1 MQQADPQIPSG
12 PDAASATAD
21 DPFLWLEAL
30 DGPEGERALDWVR
43 ARNDETLATL
53 KAQPEFEAIYAELLQ
68 VLNARDR
75 IPHVARRGDWFYNLW
90 QDEAHPRGL
99 WRRCTLAEFK
109 LAEPPWRLVLDV
121 DALGRAEGR
130 GWVFHG
136 ATALAP
142 EYRRCLVS
150 LSDGG
155 ADAHELREFD
165 LEDLRFIP
173 PAEGGFFVPEAKSD
187 VEWLDADTLLVGSDF
202 GPDSLT
208 DSGYPRQI
216 RRWARG
222 TPLDAAPVIFEGE
235 THDVSA
241 LVSVD
246 RTPGHERV
254 IFSRELDFYNAAR
267 FLWRDGQFVPIDLPS
282 DMSVHLEGPWML
294 LRPRSDW
301 AIPHGPTYPAGSLL
315 LLEEAEFWRGE
326 QHDKRHDKHLRVM
339 FSPTAGRSLEDYE
352 LTQHHLLLNI
362 SEHVASRLEEW
373 DLRRHPPALRRV
385 KAPFPGTLSL
395 QGLHDPELGE
405 DPLGEDYLLHY
416 ADFLSPDSVS
426 LARAG
431 SDERDPLKQRGAQF
445 DATGLSVRQF
455 FATSADGE
463 SIPYFVIGQGGHP
476 GHPGRDEA
484 ATKSAHGREPAPTP
498 MPTLLYGYGGFEVSL
513 QPWYSGVNGRAW
525 LTRGG
530 QLVVANIRGGGEY
543 GPRWH
548 QAATLGHK
556 QRSFDDF
563 IAVAEDLIARGLS
576 TPAQL
581 GIQGGSNGGLLVG
594 ACMVQRPELFGAV
607 VCQVPLLDMKRY
619 HLLLAGASW
628 VAEYGDPDDPEDW
641 AAISAYSPYQRL
653 QPGVRYP
660 RALFA
665 TSTRDDRVHPGHAR
679 KMAARMQALGQ
690 ACFYYENIEGGHGGA
705 ADNQQRALLQA
716 LEFSYLWLQLGREAQ
731 SGDAT

>member
-1 MQQADPQIPSG
+1 MPQSVPSVST
-12 PDAASATAD
+12 DSTAATD

-30 DGPEGERALDWVR
+30 EGDEGERALQWVR
-43 ARNDETLATL
+43 ERNEGTLAVL
-53 KAQPEFEAIYAELLQ
+53 KAEPEFEPVREELLQ
-68 VLNARDR
+68 ILNARDR

-99 WRRCTLAEFK
+99 WRRCTLEEYQ
-109 LAEPPWRLVLDV
+109 LAEPPWRLVLDL
-121 DALGRAEGR
+121 DALGRDEGR
-130 GWVFHG
+130 SWVFHG
-136 ATALAP
+136 ATSLAP

-165 LEDLRFIP
+165 LETLRFIA
-173 PAEGGFFVPEAKSD
+173 PADGGFFVPEAKSD

-208 DSGYPRQI
+208 ESGYPRQV

-222 TPLDAAPVIFEGE
+222 TPLDVAPVIFEGE
-235 THDVSA
+235 KADVSVSA
-241 LVSVD
+241 SVD
-246 RTPGHERV
+246 RTPGYERV
-254 IFSRELDFYNAAR
+254 VFSRALDFYNESR
-267 FLWRDGQFVPIDLPS
+267 FLWKDGAFVPIDLPS

-294 LRPRSDW
+294 LRPRTDW
-301 AIPHGPTYPAGSLL
+301 AIPHGPTYPSGSLL
-315 LLEEAEFWRGE
+315 LMEEASFWKNE
-326 QHDKRHDKHLRVM
+326 RHDKHIRVM
-339 FSPTAGRSLEDYE
+339 FSPTAGRSLEDYT
-352 LTQHHLLLNI
+352 LTQHHLLINV

-373 DLRRHPPALRRV
+373 DLSHRPPTLRQV
-385 KAPFPGTLSL
+385 KAPFPGTLSV
-395 QGLHDPELGE
+395 QSLHDPELPG
-405 DPLGEDYLLHY
+405 DTLGDAYLLHY
-416 ADFLSPDSVS
+416 CDFLTPDIVC

-431 SDERDPLKQRGAQF
+431 VDARETLKQRGAQF
-445 DATGLSVRQF
+445 DAHGMTVEQR

-463 SIPYFVIGQGGHP
+463 TVPYFVIGRR
-476 GHPGRDEA
+476 GRDAQAQKE
-484 ATKSAHGREPAPTP
+484 T
-498 MPTLLYGYGGFEVSL
+498 PTLLYGYGGFEVSL
-513 QPWYSGVNGRAW
+513 QPWYSGGNGRAW
-525 LTRGG
+525 LARGG

-548 QAATLGHK
+548 QAATLEHK

-563 IAVAEDLIARGLS
+563 IAVAEDLIAHGL
-576 TPAQL
+576 TRPERL
-581 GIQGGSNGGLLVG
+581 GIMGGSNGGLLVG

-628 VAEYGDPDDPEDW
+628 MAEYGDPDDADDW
-641 AAISAYSPYQRL
+641 AHIAAYSPYQQL
-653 QPGVRYP
+653 KAGVKYP

-679 KMAARMQALGQ
+679 KMAARMLALGQ
-690 ACFYYENIEGGHGGA
+690 ACFYFENIEGGHGGA

-716 LEFSYLWLQLGREAQ
+716 LEFAYLWRQLGREAIR
-731 SGDAT
+731 GDAS